1 MAFEERRIVLEGPNI
16 ILRLFT
22 DDDLDEF
29 LKLENTYA
37 EMGAFAPVD
46 LRSPAAFRKH
56 LRETGGWD
64 DKLGRMLIA
73 DKGGRVV
80 GHIMHIKEPS
90 FQSGYEVGFVVFRRE
105 DRGKGY
111 TTEALRIFSAYL
123 FELKPIP
130 RLQLSTHVDNI
141 AARRVAEKCGY
152 QLEGIL
158 RQMFFTRGKYVDYAL
173 YSLLRDE
180 CPSLAEALKV
190 R

>member
-1 MAFEERRIVLEGPNI
+1 MLEGPNV

-29 LKLENTYA
+29 LKLDNTCA
-37 EMGAFAPVD
+37 EMGEFAPVD
-46 LRSPAAFRKH
+46 LRSPAAFRKQFS
-56 LRETGGWD
+56 ETGGWD
-64 DKLGRMLIA
+64 DQLGRMLIT
-73 DKGGRVV
+73 DKSGRIL
-80 GHIMHIKEPS
+80 GQIMFIKEPS
-90 FQSGYEVGFVVFRRE
+90 YQSGYEVGFVVFRRE

-130 RLQLSTHVDNI
+130 RLQLGTHAGNI

-152 QLEGIL
+152 KFEGTL
-158 RQMFFTRGKYVDYAL
+158 RQFFFTRGECVDYVQ

-180 CPSLAEALKV
+180 CPSLAEAL
-190 R
+190 RA